1 MKVLHVIPSVSERSG
16 GPGHAIIPMCR
27 SLQEQGT
34 EVMIA
39 TTDHGVVS
47 SSEVQVSSSTSSD
60 ARDFED
66 SMPAE
71 QSLTR
76 NLKLETRNYRGVPTI
91 FFPLQWGES
100 FKYSKPL
107 AVWLDANVKRF
118 DVVHIHAVFNHAC
131 IAAASAARKH
141 HVPYVVRPLG
151 TLDPWSMKQKP
162 LRKFFFWQVAGKRML
177 QSAAAVHYTARAEQA
192 AAEESLG
199 LNHGR
204 VIPLG
209 VETNLAA
216 RTNGNKP
223 VFDKL
228 TDLNGHPYVLVLSRL
243 HPKKGL
249 DIFVD
254 AFVSLVQ
261 KKDFKDWRLV
271 LAGEGPDEYVKALK
285 QKVSAH
291 RAEEVVLFPG
301 WLEGDEKDAFL
312 RRASLL
318 ALPSYHENFGLC
330 VLEAL
335 AAGVPVLVSPHV
347 NLATEIE
354 AAGAGWVAPVDKT
367 AIEHVL
373 SSSLSDQNERVCRGN
388 AGKDMAQAFSWQKVS
403 EQLGRLYDSLLLA
416 DSSLVSSTAQDQLR
430 AGRDI

>member
-1 MKVLHVIPSVSERSG
+1 MRVLHVIPSVSERSG

-47 SSEVQVSSSTSSD
+47 SFDLAPQPGCPSGDPAFQVWSPTSSG
-60 ARDFED
+60 APE
-66 SMPAE
+66 
-71 QSLTR
+71 SLTR
-76 NLKLETRNYRGVPTI
+76 NSKLETQNYYKGVPTI

-100 FKYSKPL
+100 FKYSRPL
-107 AVWLDANVKRF
+107 RTWLDANVQRF

-131 IAAASAARKH
+131 LAAAAACRKH

-162 LRKFFFWQVAGKRML
+162 LRKFLFWQFAGKRML
-177 QSAAAVHYTARAEQA
+177 QAAAAVHYTARAEQS

-209 VETNLAA
+209 VETNLPPRA
-216 RTNGNKP
+216 NGNEIL
-223 VFDKL
+223 FEQL
-228 TDLNGHPYVLVLSRL
+228 TDLMGHAYVLVLSRL

-249 DIFVD
+249 DVFVD
-254 AFVSLVQ
+254 AFLSLVEQ
-261 KKDFKDWRLV
+261 KDFNDWRLV
-271 LAGEGPDEYVKALK
+271 LAGEGPNEYVQALK

-291 RAEEVVLFPG
+291 GAEEVVLFPG
-301 WLEGDEKDAFL
+301 WLEGDEKAAFL
-312 RRASLL
+312 RGASLL

-330 VLEAL
+330 VMEAL

-347 NLATEIE
+347 NLADEIE
-354 AAGAGWVAPVDKT
+354 SAGAGWIAPVRKT
-367 AIEHVL
+367 DLEAALAEALGCEDERAKRGRAGENL
-373 SSSLSDQNERVCRGN
+373 SREFSCQRVALRLNEMY
-388 AGKDMAQAFSWQKVS
+388 AAVS
-403 EQLGRLYDSLLLA
+403 EA
-416 DSSLVSSTAQDQLR
+416 KN
-430 AGRDI
+430 

>member
-39 TTDHGVVS
+39 TTDHGMVS
-47 SSEVQVSSSTSSD
+47 SPESQVSSSDYRVSRSTSTD
-60 ARDFED
+60 ARDFEGRTPRD
-66 SMPAE
+66 EA
-71 QSLTR
+71 LTR
-76 NLKLETRNYRGVPTI
+76 NPKLETQNHYKGVPTI

-107 AVWLDANVKRF
+107 ASWLDANVKRF

-131 IAAASAARKH
+131 LAAASACRKH

-162 LRKFFFWQVAGKRML
+162 VRKFLFWQMAGKQML
-177 QSAAAVHYTARAEQA
+177 QGAAAVHYTARAEQA

-209 VETNLAA
+209 VNTDLPA
-216 RTNGNKP
+216 RANGKEILS
-223 VFDKL
+223 DKL
-228 TDLNGHPYVLVLSRL
+228 TNLNGHRYVLVLSRL

-249 DIFVD
+249 DIFVE
-254 AFVSLVQ
+254 AFVSLVEQ
-261 KKDFKDWRLV
+261 KNFQDWRLV
-271 LAGEGPDEYVKALK
+271 LAGEGPDDYVQTLK
-285 QKVSAH
+285 QKISSH
-291 RAEEVVLFPG
+291 GAEEVVLFPG
-301 WLEGDEKDAFL
+301 WLEGDEKVAFL
-312 RRASLL
+312 QHASLL

-330 VLEAL
+330 VMEAL
-335 AAGVPVLVSPHV
+335 AVGVPVLISPHV
-347 NLATEIE
+347 NLADEIQ
-354 AAGAGWVAPVDKT
+354 AAGAGWVAPVEKLP
-367 AIEHVL
+367 IETML
-373 SSSLSDQNERVCRGN
+373 AEALGSENERAKRG
-388 AGKDMAQAFSWQKVS
+388 K
-403 EQLGRLYDSLLLA
+403 
-416 DSSLVSSTAQDQLR
+416 
-430 AGRDI
+430 AGRDLSREFSCESVATRLNELYAAVAAATN